1 MYHLTVCSSPGHET
15 ISEYVEYHIYIQSK
29 PLFKMFLLEKFN
41 VFDLL
46 SGQISEKGRPEY
58 YTVLLFCIGINV
70 PFTRISFYMNSTFS
84 CSFS

>member
-1 MYHLTVCSSPGHET
+1 
-15 ISEYVEYHIYIQSK
+15 
-29 PLFKMFLLEKFN
+29 MFFLEKFI

-46 SGQISEKGRPEY
+46 SGKISEKGRREN

-84 CSFS
+84 GSFS